1 MQALHR
7 LAVVVA
13 ALLVA
18 ALAMAG
24 PAGAQYPPEGAID
37 CSTST
42 TTAGS
47 SFTCAA
53 GGFKASSQ
61 VSVTANGST
70 TGASAARSTSAAGQW
85 TYETTTTA
93 DANGVATAVIQV
105 PDNATGSTRVTFAG
119 LDPDNGTRVL
129 TNADAVTV
137 TQPGA
142 GEGEPAP
149 APDAPGDDG
158 TTDGAADGDDLSA
171 TGTSAT
177 MPLLGLAVLVL
188 LGGVGLLAVTRRRQ
202 RARVDA

>member
-7 LAVVVA
+7 LAVVLA

-18 ALAMAG
+18 TFAMVGTAS
-24 PAGAQYPPEGAID
+24 AQYPPEGAID

-47 SFTCAA
+47 SFTCSA
-53 GGFKASSQ
+53 GGFKANSE

-70 TGASAARSTSAAGQW
+70 TGSDTRSTQAAGQW

-93 DANGVATAVIQV
+93 DGDGVATAVIQV

-119 LDPDNGTRVL
+119 LDPSNGTRVL

-142 GEGEPAP
+142 GEGDPDP
-149 APDAPGDDG
+149 APDAEDG
-158 TTDGAADGDDLSA
+158 TDGDLSA

-177 MPLLGLAVLVL
+177 MPLLALAVLVL
-188 LGGVGLLAVTRRRQ
+188 LGGAGLLAVARRRQ